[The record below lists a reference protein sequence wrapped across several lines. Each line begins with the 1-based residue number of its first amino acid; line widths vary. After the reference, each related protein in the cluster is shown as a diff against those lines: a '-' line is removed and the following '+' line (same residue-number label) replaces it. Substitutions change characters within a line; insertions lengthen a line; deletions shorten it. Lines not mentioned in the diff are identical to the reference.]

1 MNGIIPFSGI
11 TFSQKNNFFFFS
23 NKNSKQLSQPQTR
36 IRQIKLFIELFLEQM
51 PQRRQNIKKFDRKR
65 CFALI

>member
-1 MNGIIPFSGI
+1 MNFLEQLFPKKTI
-11 TFSQKNNFFFFS
+11 FFFFFLI
-23 NKNSKQLSQPQTR
+23 KTSKQWSQPQTR

-51 PQRRQNIKKFDRKR
+51 RQRRQNIKKYGRKR